1 MAKVVGAV
9 RVLIVNTLYPPAQIG
24 GAERSVAQL
33 AEGLARVGAEVSV
46 LALHPGRDAVEDKV
60 AGVSVQRLPLDN
72 LYWPYDG
79 VRPSGVRRAI
89 WHGLEGANPLMDG
102 AVDRAVERA
111 RPDLIHLHLTTGFSL
126 SVYRAA
132 ARRDLPLVQ
141 TLRDWSMMC
150 ARASLFRRGRRC
162 ETRCGSCVLLTAGK
176 RSRAQAVDHV
186 IGLSEPVLEGH
197 KAAGYFRRT
206 PASVIGNAAAAGP
219 VASKPAMVEEPGLTF
234 GFLGRIE
241 PEKGIEVLLAATT
254 RLDGDWRLLIAGRGE
269 AEYVERLR
277 RAYADPRIVWL
288 DQVEAA
294 DFWPTVDVLVAPAI
308 WAEPFGRG
316 VVEAVQQGRGVI
328 ASRIGGLPE
337 AAQGAGAAALVEP
350 GDLGGL
356 AKAMN
361 VAMAEPE
368 RWRFAAGGAPAW
380 NEASIADAHMAVY
393 RQVLSR
399 RCSRM
404 SADRDQE

>member
-1 MAKVVGAV
+1 
-9 RVLIVNTLYPPAQIG
+9 VLIVNTLYPPAQVG

-33 AEGLARVGAEVSV
+33 AEGLVRAGADVSV
-46 LALHPGRDAVEDKV
+46 LALHAGREAVEDRV
-60 AGVSVQRLPLDN
+60 AGVAVQRLPLNN

-79 VRPSGVRRAI
+79 ERRSAVRRAI
-89 WHGLEGANPLMDG
+89 WHGLEAANPLMDG
-102 AVDRAVERA
+102 AVDRAVDRA

-150 ARASLFRRGRRC
+150 ARASMFRRGRRC
-162 ETRCGSCVLLTAGK
+162 EVQCGSCVLLTAGK

-186 IGLSEPVLEGH
+186 IGLSGPVLEAH

-206 PASVIGNAAAAGP
+206 PGSVIGNAATTESFVP
-219 VASKPAMVEEPGLTF
+219 RPSLEDEPSMTF

-241 PEKGIEVLLAATT
+241 PEKGIEVLLRATT
-254 RLDGDWRLLIAGRGE
+254 MLDGDWRLRIGGRGD
-269 AEYVERLR
+269 ADYVERLKR
-277 RAYADPRIVWL
+277 DYADPRIVWL
-288 DQVEAA
+288 GQVEAEA
-294 DFWPTVDVLVAPAI
+294 FWPTVDVLVAPAV

-316 VVEAVQQGRGVI
+316 VAEAVQQGRGVI

-337 AAQGAGAAALVEP
+337 AAQGAGVLTLVEP
-350 GDLGGL
+350 GDAGGL
-356 AKAMN
+356 TAAMTA
-361 VAMAEPE
+361 AMAEPE
-368 RWRFAAGGAPAW
+368 RWRFAQGGAPAW
-380 NEASIADAHMAVY
+380 TEASIAEAHMAVY

-399 RCSRM
+399 RCSRT